1 MSGKKI
7 AITLFKYFPYGGLQ
21 KDFLGIAEELYKRN
35 YTLKVFTRS
44 WSGEIP
50 AWLDVMEIG
59 ENGLTNAS
67 KDRKFVDEVFEGINE
82 FNPEIVFGFNKMPGL
97 DLYFAA
103 DTCFAKHS
111 INKHFLQRKNNSVQ
125 EVGELLCPGR
135 PGVTEVHITGL
146 GGKPS

>member
-35 YTLKVFTRS
+35 YILKVFTRS

-59 ENGLTNAS
+59 ENGFTNAS
-67 KDRKFVDEVFEGINE
+67 
-82 FNPEIVFGFNKMPGL
+82 
-97 DLYFAA
+97 
-103 DTCFAKHS
+103 
-111 INKHFLQRKNNSVQ
+111 
-125 EVGELLCPGR
+125 
-135 PGVTEVHITGL
+135 
-146 GGKPS
+146 

>member
-21 KDFLGIAEELYKRN
+21 KDFLGIAEELDKRN
-35 YTLKVFTRS
+35 YTLKVFTRC

-59 ENGLTNAS
+59 ENGFTNAS
-67 KDRKFVDEVFEGINE
+67 KDRKFVDEVFEGINK

-111 INKHFLQRKNNSVQ
+111 INKHLS
-125 EVGELLCPGR
+125 LI
-135 PGVTEVHITGL
+135 HI
-146 GGKPS
+146 

>member
-67 KDRKFVDEVFEGINE
+67 KDRKFVDDVFLRKRILLQLCL
-82 FNPEIVFGFNKMPGL
+82 PCS
-97 DLYFAA
+97 LYFSY
-103 DTCFAKHS
+103 D
-111 INKHFLQRKNNSVQ
+111 VY
-125 EVGELLCPGR
+125 
-135 PGVTEVHITGL
+135 
-146 GGKPS
+146 